1 MTKGEAHALLNAAKA
16 GMWVSHLKIT
26 QALMVTG
33 DFSPGKREV
42 QDVLE
47 VSRAVP
53 SFEKSPYEPM
63 PEKNKRP
70 PFVLTLPKLI
80 HKPWSPA

>member
-1 MTKGEAHALLNAAKA
+1 MSKQEAHELLNAAKA
-16 GMWVSHLKIT
+16 GMWFSHLKIT
-26 QALMVTG
+26 QALMATG
-33 DFSPGKREV
+33 DFSPSKRTA
-42 QDVLE
+42 QDVAE
-47 VSRAVP
+47 VTHAVP
-53 SFEKSPYEPM
+53 TFELMPVEPM